1 MPTPIT
7 RSDAALGAILGACV
21 GDAAGAVL
29 EFLGR
34 TPTDADVD
42 RAMTLPGGGCW
53 GVAPGQITD
62 DGELT
67 IALARALAGGGF
79 DLERIAR
86 SYAKWI
92 DSPPFDIGTT
102 TTNGLGCIREAKWA
116 EVADAQGYAV
126 AMTRAAAER
135 NHFSKANGS
144 LMRAAPLG
152 MWGATVDG
160 RGGSS
165 PDVHGS
171 PSPGDPGATVHG
183 RGVGT
188 LDVGHLADCARA
200 DSRLSHP
207 NPSCADAVACYA
219 IAIATLVRTGGDRAA
234 AVKAAEA
241 WAAMD
246 AEPEVRWWL
255 SDARQL
261 ATGDAAAAAEAV
273 PYDRQIGFVRI
284 GFTHAFRHLAA
295 GSDYVTAIRET
306 LAGGGD
312 TDTNACIVGGL
323 VGAACGAPAIP
334 PAMCAKVLAC
344 TTESGRHPRPD
355 WLRARQIT
363 ELVPRILTG

>member
-1 MPTPIT
+1 MSLPIST
-7 RSDAALGAILGACV
+7 NDAALGAILGACV

-29 EFLGR
+29 EFA
-34 TPTDADVD
+34 TPTADGVD

-53 GVAPGQITD
+53 RVAPGQITD

-67 IALARALAGGGF
+67 LALGRALADGGF

-102 TTNGLGCIREAKWA
+102 TTNGLGCIREEKWA
-116 EVADAQGYAV
+116 EVADEYGYAV

-135 NHFSKANGS
+135 NHHSKANGS

-152 MWGATVDG
+152 VWGATVEDHDW
-160 RGGSS
+160 S
-165 PDVHGS
+165 
-171 PSPGDPGATVHG
+171 A
-183 RGVGT
+183 
-188 LDVGHLADCARA
+188 LDVRRIADAARA

-207 NPSCADAVACYA
+207 NPSCTDSVACYA
-219 IAIATLVRTGGDRAA
+219 IAIATLVRTGGDRKAA
-234 AVKAAEA
+234 LKAAEA
-241 WAAMD
+241 WAAED
-246 AEPEVRWWL
+246 ADPEVRSWL
-255 SDARQL
+255 ADARRL
-261 ATGDAAAAAEAV
+261 AAGDANAAAQAV
-273 PYDRQIGFVRI
+273 PYDRQIGFVKI

-312 TDTNACIVGGL
+312 TDTNACIAGGL
-323 VGAACGAPAIP
+323 LGAACGAKAIP

-344 TTESGRHPRPD
+344 TTEKGRPRPE
-355 WLRARQIT
+355 WLHARQIT
-363 ELVPRILTG
+363 ELATRILATRTA